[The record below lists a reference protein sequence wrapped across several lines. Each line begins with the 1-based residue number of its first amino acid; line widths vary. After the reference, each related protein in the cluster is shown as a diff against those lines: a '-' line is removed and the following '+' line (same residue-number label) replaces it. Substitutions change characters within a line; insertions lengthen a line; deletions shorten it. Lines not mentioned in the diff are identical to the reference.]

1 MLTGMILRCALV
13 CGVMV
18 LGVQTVAPAATS
30 SRPLIVAGV
39 SEWGVLARQLV
50 GHQAKVEIL
59 LSDPN
64 ADPHEHEAT
73 VYDAGYVALAS
84 VVVENG
90 AGYDTWLNKL
100 VAVSQPHVALINVA
114 QLLGVR
120 TGANPHLFYSPRAA
134 QRFVTALRAL
144 LARRDPSMHVAAR
157 ARALHAALGA
167 VSRRLARIK
176 ASCHGVHVA
185 ATEDVATRMLTQA
198 GLDVVTPE
206 SLRLAVSNGIDPSI
220 SALATALQQLQQRP
234 AFLLNNVQT
243 STPLTQTMVSRA
255 RGDGVAIVN
264 VTETMRGANYV
275 TFLNDV
281 VNQISRA
288 LVREGCL
295 P

>member
-1 MLTGMILRCALV
+1 MLTGMILRCALA
-13 CGVMV
+13 CGVLV
-18 LGVQTVAPAATS
+18 LGVQTVAPAATG

-50 GHQAKVEIL
+50 GHQARVEIL

-73 VYDAGYVALAS
+73 VHDAGYVALAS
-84 VVVENG
+84 VVLENG

-100 VAVSQPHVALINVA
+100 VAVSQPHVALVNVA
-114 QLLGVR
+114 SLLGVR

-134 QRFVTALRAL
+134 QRFVTALSAL
-144 LARRDPSMHVAAR
+144 LARRDPTVHVAAR
-157 ARALHAALGA
+157 ARALDAALGA
-167 VSRRLARIK
+167 VNQRLATIK

-185 ATEDVATRMLTQA
+185 ATEDVATRLLTQA

-206 SLRLAVSNGIDPSI
+206 SLRLAVSNGVDPSI
-220 SALATALQQLQQRP
+220 SSLATALQQLQQRP

-243 STPLTQTMVSRA
+243 STPLTQTMVARA

-264 VTETMRGANYV
+264 VTETMRGTSYV
-275 TFLNDV
+275 TFLNNV
-281 VNQISRA
+281 VNQVSRA
-288 LVREGCL
+288 LVHQGCL
-295 P
+295 A